1 MAEVLTLYKLIILYM
16 LNKVNFPLTNSQISE
31 FILEREYTNYF
42 TVQTALAEAID
53 SGLIRTENTYQRTI
67 YHLTTEGAE
76 TIQYFHEDIS
86 PVIRKEIDTY
96 LTKNRYALKNDTDI
110 TADFYPNN
118 NDEFSVHLLIKEG
131 KSNLIDLTL
140 SVPTESIA
148 ETIANNWTQKNQEVY
163 ALIMEHLL

>member
-76 TIQYFHEDIS
+76 TIQFFHEDIS

-96 LTKNRYALKNDTDI
+96 LTKNRYDLKNDTDI